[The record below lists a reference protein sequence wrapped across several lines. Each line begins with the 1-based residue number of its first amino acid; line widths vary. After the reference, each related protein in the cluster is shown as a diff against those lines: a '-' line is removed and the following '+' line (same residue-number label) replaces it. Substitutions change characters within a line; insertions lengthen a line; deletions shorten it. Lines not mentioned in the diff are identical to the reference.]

1 MNLNLNFLMQLT
13 SPLEQFEINSC
24 VTSLVYTTTFPL
36 EIIENFYENCSNY
49 QNKVSLYSFWSIL
62 FILLIVRLF
71 QLTLKIDGFIF
82 LFIFLIV
89 LLSCFNWF
97 SFSNIVTS
105 VENSFTINNSSIF
118 SETLPILLEK
128 PHYEYWWR
136 LKEFFGAAQM
146 GLCVDPDVCGII
158 IDTKKLANDL
168 YNTWVIDQFIPT
180 YIFNEEAI
188 LSISL
193 ILAFKIQTLA
203 QEGFISEEIVRSALT
218 IFKSSLTDVVINYSG
233 NGPLPDWSNF
243 EVNPSVIKVKEFLD
257 NHCEN
262 ILRGLLDA
270 IMVSN
275 IIQLNKFGHIF
286 DNTFLLW

>member
-89 LLSCFNWF
+89 LLSCFNLF

-105 VENSFTINNSSIF
+105 VENSFIINN
-118 SETLPILLEK
+118 
-128 PHYEYWWR
+128 
-136 LKEFFGAAQM
+136 
-146 GLCVDPDVCGII
+146 
-158 IDTKKLANDL
+158 
-168 YNTWVIDQFIPT
+168 
-180 YIFNEEAI
+180 
-188 LSISL
+188 
-193 ILAFKIQTLA
+193 
-203 QEGFISEEIVRSALT
+203 
-218 IFKSSLTDVVINYSG
+218 
-233 NGPLPDWSNF
+233 
-243 EVNPSVIKVKEFLD
+243 
-257 NHCEN
+257 
-262 ILRGLLDA
+262 
-270 IMVSN
+270 
-275 IIQLNKFGHIF
+275 
-286 DNTFLLW
+286 